1 MTIELT
7 PEEIQ
12 HEKEEEIFDVSIM
25 IILGMLIIYMM
36 FESFKFQYGLTF
48 GH

>member
-1 MTIELT
+1 MTIEET

-12 HEKEEEIFDVSIM
+12 HAKEEEIFDVSIM

-36 FESFKFQYGLTF
+36 FDAFKYEYGLTF